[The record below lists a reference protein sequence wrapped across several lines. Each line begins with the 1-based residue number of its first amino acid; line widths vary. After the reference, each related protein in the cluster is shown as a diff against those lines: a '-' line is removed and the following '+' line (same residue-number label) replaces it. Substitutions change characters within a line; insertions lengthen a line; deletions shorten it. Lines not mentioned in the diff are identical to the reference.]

1 MSLGEEGLGGLPF
14 NPPPQISDFFFF
26 NSDLKPAGLQEN
38 HEALQGFPRDGEA
51 SRGHW
56 DWETPPEGALRN
68 CAPYSS
74 SGEEPGKASASRV
87 LVGLLRAGSSQ
98 DGNAGPAEGR
108 QG

>member
-1 MSLGEEGLGGLPF
+1 MAFPSTLHLKSL
-14 NPPPQISDFFFF
+14 IFFFF
-26 NSDLKPAGLQEN
+26 NSDLKPAGIQEN